1 MTATTPMHMVAYQC
15 NNCFRGLLVPVC
27 VPQTLSAIFGGESCS
42 FNLLIVCRWAEVQ
55 VLVNSKSLLFY
66 ASDAQTKA
74 SKVIKYVTQYGHEVH
89 QLLSDA
95 GLAPT
100 LYQLVQLPGGFMQ
113 VSPILGQLCCI
124 FVGQFV
130 ASFALCQCYLLCCGF
145 REIMTICRW
154 RWSCLLRRMDGRCY
168 QVFHSKICCW

>member
-1 MTATTPMHMVAYQC
+1 M
-15 NNCFRGLLVPVC
+15 
-27 VPQTLSAIFGGESCS
+27 FGGESCS
-42 FNLLIVCRWAEVQ
+42 FNSLIVCRWAEVQ
-55 VLVNSKSLLFY
+55 GLVNSKSLLFY

-95 GLAPT
+95 GLAPI

-124 FVGQFV
+124 FVSQKHG
-130 ASFALCQCYLLCCGF
+130 CCLLCP
-145 REIMTICRW
+145 M
-154 RWSCLLRRMDGRCY
+154 SMLLALL
-168 QVFHSKICCW
+168 WLP